1 MPKTKRAKKYCG
13 KGKRTSAVASKLDCV
28 SENSNGEPRPTLQLG
43 TSCSDSDQTVEAMK
57 LAREFRQL
65 CSSKANPVYAAA
77 MHKYMRKQFSFFG
90 LKAPERRKLQKEFT
104 ATHRDKLTRRS
115 FLLEFVCCLWKQD
128 ERECQLYGV
137 DLMSQFDST
146 ALGETQ
152 AEFDEAVTCIQSLI
166 TTKSWWDTVD
176 LLASHSEFN

>member
-1 MPKTKRAKKYCG
+1 MPKTKRAKKYRG
-13 KGKRTSAVASKLDCV
+13 KGKRTSAVAIKIECV
-28 SENSNGEPRPTLQLG
+28 SENSIGEPTLQFVP
-43 TSCSDSDQTVEAMK
+43 SCSDNDRTVAMK
-57 LAREFRQL
+57 LACEFRQL
-65 CSSKANPVYAAA
+65 CLSKANPVYAAA
-77 MHKYMRKQFSFFG
+77 MRKYMRNQFLFFG

-104 ATHRDKLTRRS
+104 VTHEDKLTRHS

-152 AEFDEAVTCIQSLI
+152 AEFDEAVSCIESLI

-176 LLASHSEFN
+176 LLASHSEFQ